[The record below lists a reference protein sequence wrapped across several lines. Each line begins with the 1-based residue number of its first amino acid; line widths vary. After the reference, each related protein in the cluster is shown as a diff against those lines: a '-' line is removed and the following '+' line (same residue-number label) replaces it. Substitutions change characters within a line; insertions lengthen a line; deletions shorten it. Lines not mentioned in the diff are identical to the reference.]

1 MGKGYQ
7 GHTYEPKNRVFKFGQ
22 KRGVTQAIRKELR
35 RRSVVEPIIGHL
47 KADHHLG
54 RNYLK
59 GTQGDKLNALLSGAG
74 YNFRLL
80 LKWFRLLFV
89 RILWRLVR
97 KMVGNWRQF
106 WLPQD
111 RRTSDRITSFLTA
124 DFLVL

>member
-1 MGKGYQ
+1 MDKGYQ
-7 GHTYEPKNRVFKFGQ
+7 GHTYEPKNRVFKSGQ

-74 YNFRLL
+74 YNFVSAKELAPT
-80 LKWFRLLFV
+80 
-89 RILWRLVR
+89 I
-97 KMVGNWRQF
+97 
-106 WLPQD
+106 PAPSP
-111 RRTSDRITSFLTA
+111 TH
-124 DFLVL
+124 